1 MENINQLSDK
11 RIQEVADYVSVLK
24 SKLDDKIIDSGS
36 KTLVSTTKDY
46 DFIND
51 EEELYQVDDLKES
64 YKWKNNGRETKNIR

>member
-1 MENINQLSDK
+1 MSREELIKITMENINQLSDK

-51 EEELYQVDDLKES
+51 EEELYQIDDLKES
-64 YKWKNNGRETKNIR
+64 YK

>member
-1 MENINQLSDK
+1 MVLGTYKEAVAARSTDK

-24 SKLDDKIIDSGS
+24 SKLDDTIIDSGS

-51 EEELYQVDDLKES
+51 EEELYQIDDLKES
-64 YKWKNNGRETKNIR
+64 YK

>member
-1 MENINQLSDK
+1 MSREELIKIIMENINQLSDK

-51 EEELYQVDDLKES
+51 EEEFYQIDDLKES
-64 YKWKNNGRETKNIR
+64 YK

>member
-1 MENINQLSDK
+1 MSREELIKLTIENINQLSDESVK
-11 RIQEVADYVSVLK
+11 EVADYVRDLA
-24 SKLDDKIIDSGS
+24 SKINDKGIENCI

-64 YKWKNNGRETKNIR
+64 YK